1 MYMIYDTKV
10 SIKVTKI
17 ICRVVVLQQ
26 NLHSINITFRIVSF
40 FETVEIQ

>member
-10 SIKVTKI
+10 SIKVIKI

-26 NLHSINITFRIVSF
+26 NLHSINIIFRIASF
-40 FETVEIQ
+40 FKTVEIQ